1 MASTFC
7 QRKTEDVKM
16 SSEENKKISTLYHE
30 RNLED
35 IDKVLGD
42 DFVGY
47 YYQNKPEPI
56 QWNKEGHRNS
66 ITNYPDV
73 DDSIMVQ
80 VAEGDWVATR
90 FKRTVKYDGKIMS
103 REGMQFKQIKNG
115 KIIRSWE
122 LFSPVQET
130 EK

>member
-1 MASTFC
+1 MKKYLWPLLILIFMAGTSC
-7 QRKTEDVKM
+7 QEKDEDIKT
-16 SSEENKKISTLYHE
+16 SEENKQISTLYHE

-90 FKRTVKYDGKIMS
+90 FKRTVEYD
-103 REGMQFKQIKNG
+103 G

-122 LFSPVQET
+122 LFSPAQET